1 MQEIAPPYHKPH
13 AKVTVVG
20 AGQVGMAAAF
30 SMMTQVG
37 HFTAFNLTSH
47 SAQSGQY

>member
-1 MQEIAPPYHKPH
+1 MSSVKEALMTEMTPGVRQPH

-30 SMMTQVG
+30 SLMTQVSDAAMC
-37 HFTAFNLTSH
+37 HD
-47 SAQSGQY
+47 